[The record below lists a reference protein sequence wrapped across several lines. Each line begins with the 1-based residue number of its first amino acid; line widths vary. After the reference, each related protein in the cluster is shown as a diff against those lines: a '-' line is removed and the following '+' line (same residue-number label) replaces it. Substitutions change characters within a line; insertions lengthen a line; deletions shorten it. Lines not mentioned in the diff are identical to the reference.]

1 MSGTIFLTV
10 SALIYTIMTL
20 ILFLKKDKI
29 NKIENRIFT
38 AILITSITS
47 MCTELLIVFTN
58 QIPIISTIIQ
68 KLFLVCIISWLCVFV
83 IYTFIIT
90 MFDKENKEEKVKSY
104 KTYITL
110 YIIVNC
116 IVSII
121 LFLLPIEFN
130 SINGSKY
137 TSGPSVDTLFLVVGL
152 DILIMV
158 ILVLTHLKYI
168 NKKGYLPIITLII
181 LLILVAIIQNS
192 YPEMLLSNAVFG
204 FIVFLMY
211 HTI

>member
-121 LFLLPIEFN
+121 LFLLPN
-130 SINGSKY
+130 
-137 TSGPSVDTLFLVVGL
+137 
-152 DILIMV
+152 
-158 ILVLTHLKYI
+158 
-168 NKKGYLPIITLII
+168 
-181 LLILVAIIQNS
+181 
-192 YPEMLLSNAVFG
+192 
-204 FIVFLMY
+204 
-211 HTI
+211 

>member
-90 MFDKENKEEKVKSY
+90 MFDKENKEEKVIKH
-104 KTYITL
+104 I
-110 YIIVNC
+110 
-116 IVSII
+116 
-121 LFLLPIEFN
+121 
-130 SINGSKY
+130 
-137 TSGPSVDTLFLVVGL
+137 
-152 DILIMV
+152 
-158 ILVLTHLKYI
+158 
-168 NKKGYLPIITLII
+168 
-181 LLILVAIIQNS
+181 
-192 YPEMLLSNAVFG
+192 
-204 FIVFLMY
+204 
-211 HTI
+211 